1 MHGPDNIQAAAH
13 PGQPPSALLGAELF
27 HPDGDGGPCRR
38 GQGELAEKFLADE
51 VTELKSMPIGSDA
64 K

>member
-1 MHGPDNIQAAAH
+1 MRCPDNIQAAAH

-27 HPDGDGGPCRR
+27 HPDGDGGPCRGVR
-38 GQGELAEKFLADE
+38 EELAEKLLADV
-51 VTELKSMPIGSDA
+51 VTELRSMPISSDA